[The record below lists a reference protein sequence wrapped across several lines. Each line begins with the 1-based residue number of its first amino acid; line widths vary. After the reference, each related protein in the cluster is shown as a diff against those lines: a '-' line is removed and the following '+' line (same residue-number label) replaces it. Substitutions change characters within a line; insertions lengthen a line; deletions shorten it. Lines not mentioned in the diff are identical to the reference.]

1 MKLPLI
7 AASILTLVLGACT
20 TSPPAMI
27 DMPDEEAT
35 ALEGQALARRMNA
48 MTKIEAMTDEEV
60 VAALEAELSDRTSIV
75 RQEGHGIYVEY
86 TAPDGRLFMWY
97 PQNTSVVTGTW
108 GVLAT
113 ESPPLACFKYKD
125 SQHPLTGEFEPEEC
139 VPADQ
144 IIGRAY
150 VVDSRQGDAFELRT
164 KGIPYA
170 KTAENLPVWPANR

>member
-1 MKLPLI
+1 MKLPLV
-7 AASILTLVLGACT
+7 AASMLMLVLGACAT
-20 TSPPAMI
+20 RPPVMM

-48 MTKIEAMTDEEV
+48 TTRINAMTDEEV
-60 VAALEAELSDRTSIV
+60 SAALEAELSDRTSIV
-75 RQEGHGIYVEY
+75 RQQGHGIYVEY

-108 GVLAT
+108 GVL
-113 ESPPLACFKYKD
+113 EKVSPPEACFKYKD
-125 SQHPLTGEFEPEEC
+125 SSHPLTGEFEPEEC

-150 VVDSRQGDAFELRT
+150 VVDSREGDVFKLRT
-164 KGIPYA
+164 KGIPYT

>member
-1 MKLPLI
+1 MRLPLV
-7 AASILTLVLGACT
+7 AASMLMLVLGACAS
-20 TSPPAMI
+20 SPPVMM

-60 VAALEAELSDRTSIV
+60 SAALVAELSDRTSIV
-75 RQEGHGIYVEY
+75 RQTGHGIYVEY

-108 GVLAT
+108 GVLET
-113 ESPPLACFKYKD
+113 QSPPEACFKYKD
-125 SQHPLTGEFEPEEC
+125 SSHPLTGEFEPEEC

-170 KTAENLPVWPANR
+170 KTAENLPVWPADR